1 MGGDGVREE
10 HEAIE
15 ELLAAYALRALP
27 PAAAADA
34 DRLLAEHVPG
44 CPRCRDALE
53 GFRAV
58 AGELALDATPI
69 DPPEILLGRLR
80 RAVAEAPRG
89 RRPAPAL
96 LAAGVAALL
105 AVSGLAVSLGRRAD
119 QASSLLGTLTSALAG
134 MPAGASPLGF
144 HEEDPRAAGSL
155 VGIPNLERVVLVGEH
170 VPPPAPGH
178 VYRVWVG
185 RDGAYEPLADFVPEG
200 GIVILELAVDR
211 SRVDEI
217 LVTEEPDAP
226 PGPAPAGIRRWS
238 AALD

>member
-15 ELLAAYALRALP
+15 ELLAAYALRALA
-27 PAAAADA
+27 PADAAGA

-58 AGELALDATPI
+58 AGELALEAPAVQ
-69 DPPEILLGRLR
+69 PPEMLWARLR
-80 RAVAEAPRG
+80 RSVAEAPRG

-96 LAAGVAALL
+96 LAAGVVALL
-105 AVSGLAVSLGRRAD
+105 AVSGLAVNLGRRAD
-119 QASSLLGTLTSALAG
+119 QASSLLGTLTAAIAG
-134 MPAGASPLGF
+134 MPTGASPLGF
-144 HEEDPRAAGSL
+144 RGEEAPAAGSL
-155 VGIPNLERVVLVGEH
+155 VGIPSVERVVLVGRG

-178 VYRVWVG
+178 VYRVWAG

-200 GIVILELAVDR
+200 GTVVLELAVDR
-211 SRVDEI
+211 ARFDEI
-217 LVTEEPDAP
+217 IITEEPRVP
-226 PGPAPAGIRRWS
+226 PGPAPAGLRRWS
-238 AALD
+238 ADLG